1 MTTDF
6 YEVDELLTEDESTIR
21 DQVRVFAE
29 KEIVPVINDYWE
41 RAQFPFELLEPM
53 GKLDIW
59 GGTIQGYGC
68 PGLSSVGAG
77 LVQQE
82 LARADG
88 SISTF
93 YGVQSGLAMRAIG
106 MLGSE
111 EQKQRFLPGMA
122 TLEKIGA
129 FALTEPRHGSDA
141 VMLETKAR
149 RTDDGYVLDGSKRWI
164 GNASFADVIVVWARD
179 DDGEVSGF
187 LVEKGAEGFD
197 AKVIEHKLS
206 KRAVWQADI
215 KLDSVRV
222 PLNGR
227 LPGAK
232 SFKDTAR
239 VLTQSRLTVAWG
251 ALGHA
256 LAAYEAAVAHAQER
270 MVFGGEL
277 GRFQLVQD
285 RLARMLEAITTMQLL
300 ALRASQLEAQGKLTP
315 ARASLAKR
323 HNAAR
328 ARALIGD
335 ARDLL
340 GGDGILLDRHVAR
353 HQADMESV
361 VTYEG
366 TDAIQGLIVG
376 NEITGVSAFAP
387 R

>member
-1 MTTDF
+1 
-6 YEVDELLTEDESTIR
+6 
-21 DQVRVFAE
+21 
-29 KEIVPVINDYWE
+29 
-41 RAQFPFELLEPM
+41 M
-53 GKLDIW
+53 GKLAIW
-59 GGTIQGYGC
+59 GGTIEGYGC

-93 YGVQSGLAMRAIG
+93 YGVQSGLAMRTIG
-106 MLGSE
+106 MFGSD

-122 TLEKIGA
+122 TLEKVGA
-129 FALTEPRHGSDA
+129 FALTEPQHGSDA

-149 RTDDGYVLDGSKRWI
+149 RDGDCYVLDGFKRWI
-164 GNASFADVIVVWARD
+164 GNASIADVTVVWAR

-187 LVEKGAEGFD
+187 LLEKEAEGVE

-206 KRAVWQADI
+206 TRAVWQADI

-222 PLNGR
+222 PLEAR
-227 LPGAK
+227 LPGART
-232 SFKDTAR
+232 FKDTAR
-239 VLTQSRLTVAWG
+239 VLTEARLTVAWG

-300 ALRASQLEAQGKLTP
+300 SLRASQLEAQGRLTP

-323 HNAAR
+323 HNAGR
-328 ARALIGD
+328 ARALIAD

-387 R
+387 H

>member
-1 MTTDF
+1 VSTDL
-6 YEVDELLTEDESTIR
+6 YAIEELLSEAECAIR
-21 DQVRVFAE
+21 DQVRLFAD
-29 KEIVPVINDYWE
+29 KEILPVINDYWE
-41 RAQFPFELLEPM
+41 RAEFPFELLEPM
-53 GKLDIW
+53 SKLEIW
-59 GGTIQGYGC
+59 GGTTEGYGC
-68 PGLSSVGAG
+68 PGLSAVGAG

-93 YGVQSGLAMRAIG
+93 YGVQSGLTMRSIG

-122 TLEKIGA
+122 ALETIGA

-141 VMLETKAR
+141 VMLETTAR
-149 RTDDGYVLDGSKRWI
+149 RSHDGYVLDGDKRWI
-164 GNASFADVIVVWARD
+164 GNASIADVIVVWARA

-187 LVEKGAEGFD
+187 LVEKGAEGLSTE
-197 AKVIEHKLS
+197 VIEHKLS

-215 KLDSVRV
+215 RLESVRV
-222 PLNGR
+222 SSDAR
-227 LPGAK
+227 LVGAE

-239 VLTQSRLTVAWG
+239 VLTESRLSVAWG

-256 LAAYEAAVAHAQER
+256 LAAYEAAVAHARER
-270 MVFGGEL
+270 IVFGGPLERL
-277 GRFQLVQD
+277 QLVQD
-285 RLARMLEAITTMQLL
+285 RLARMLEAITSMQLI
-300 ALRASQLEAQGKLTP
+300 AFRASQLEAQGKLTP

-328 ARALIGD
+328 SRALIAD

-340 GGDGILLDRHVAR
+340 GGDGILLDLHVAR

-376 NEITGVSAFAP
+376 QEITGVSAFAP

>member
-1 MTTDF
+1 MDTDF
-6 YEVDELLTEDESTIR
+6 YVIDELLTEDEIAIR
-21 DQVRVFAE
+21 DQVRIFAE
-29 KEIVPVINDYWE
+29 KEIVPMINDYWE

-53 GKLDIW
+53 GKLAIW
-59 GGTIQGYGC
+59 GGTIEGYGC

-93 YGVQSGLAMRAIG
+93 YGVQSGLAMRTIG
-106 MLGSE
+106 MFGSD

-122 TLEKIGA
+122 TLEKVGA
-129 FALTEPRHGSDA
+129 FALTEPQHGSDA

-149 RTDDGYVLDGSKRWI
+149 RDGDCYVLDGFKRWI
-164 GNASFADVIVVWARD
+164 GNASIADVTVVWAR

-187 LVEKGAEGFD
+187 LLEKEAEGVET
-197 AKVIEHKLS
+197 KVIEHKLS
-206 KRAVWQADI
+206 TRAVWQADI

-222 PLNGR
+222 PLEAR
-227 LPGAK
+227 LPGART
-232 SFKDTAR
+232 FKDTAR
-239 VLTQSRLTVAWG
+239 VLTEARLTVAWG

-300 ALRASQLEAQGKLTP
+300 SLRASQLEAQGRLTP

-323 HNAAR
+323 HNAGR
-328 ARALIGD
+328 ARALIAD

-387 R
+387 H